1 MFSKKEARMAKT
13 KVAMELGMG
22 TSLRRQDYTKAA
34 IRALQDALW
43 HNSLTMADA
52 FGFSREDMIVEV
64 EIGVQKPE
72 AVDIE
77 AVKAILPYGKGSVMV
92 VHGGL
97 DIAKPTDKA
106 SSNPPAD
113 TDKTVIANA
122 AVNVFFNMQPAS
134 NKGARA

>member
-1 MFSKKEARMAKT
+1 MAKK

-72 AVDIE
+72 KVDIE
-77 AVKAILPYGKGSVMV
+77 AVKAILPYGEGRTGRPWRAGYRQTCQQQSQ
-92 VHGGL
+92 
-97 DIAKPTDKA
+97 TDGA
-106 SSNPPAD
+106 NPDKAD
-113 TDKTVIANA
+113 TDNTVIANA
-122 AVNVFFNMQPAS
+122 AVMSDMQPAAG
-134 NKGARA
+134 KGAGT

>member
-1 MFSKKEARMAKT
+1 MAKT

-106 SSNPPAD
+106 FSNPTANI
-113 TDKTVIANA
+113 DKTVVANA
-122 AVNVFFNMQPAS
+122 AVNVFFNMRPAS

>member
-1 MFSKKEARMAKT
+1 MTKKR
-13 KVAMELGMG
+13 VAMELGMG

-34 IRALQDALW
+34 VRALQDALW

-64 EIGVQKPE
+64 DIAVQKPE
-72 AVDIE
+72 KVDIE
-77 AVKAILPYGKGSVMV
+77 AVKAVLPYGQPHIKV

-97 DIAKPTDKA
+97 DIAKPPKPGADA
-106 SSNPPAD
+106 AD

-122 AVNVFFNMQPAS
+122 AVNVYFDMEPAQD
-134 NKGARA
+134 RAGDKI

>member
-1 MFSKKEARMAKT
+1 MARKKM
-13 KVAMELGMG
+13 AMELGMG

-34 IRALQDALW
+34 IRGLKDALW

-72 AVDIE
+72 AVDID
-77 AVKAILPYGKGSVMV
+77 AVKAILPYGKPSVRV

-97 DIAKPTDKA
+97 DIAKPGQSDR
-106 SSNPPAD
+106 SAD
-113 TDKTVIANA
+113 TDKTVIANV
-122 AVNVFFNMQPAS
+122 AVHVFFDMEPVQAE
-134 NKGARA
+134 G

>member
-1 MFSKKEARMAKT
+1 MAKK

-72 AVDIE
+72 KVDIE
-77 AVKAILPYGKGSVMV
+77 VVKAILPYGKGSVQV

-97 DIAKPTDKA
+97 DIAKPASKN
-106 SSNPPAD
+106 SSNPDGANPDRAD
-113 TDKTVIANA
+113 TDNTVIANA
-122 AVNVFFNMQPAS
+122 AVNVFFDMQPAAG
-134 NKGARA
+134 KGAGT

>member
-1 MFSKKEARMAKT
+1 MAKT

-77 AVKAILPYGKGSVMV
+77 MVKAILPYGKGSVMV

-106 SSNPPAD
+106 SSDPPAD
-113 TDKTVIANA
+113 TDKTVVANA
-122 AVNVFFNMQPAS
+122 VVNVFFNMRPAR
-134 NKGARA
+134 NEGVGA

>member
-1 MFSKKEARMAKT
+1 MAK
-13 KVAMELGMG
+13 KRVAMELGMG

-64 EIGVQKPE
+64 DIAVQQPE
-72 AVDIE
+72 LVDIE
-77 AVKAILPYGKGSVMV
+77 TVKAVLPYGQPHIRV

-97 DIAKPTDKA
+97 DIAKPVKPGE
-106 SSNPPAD
+106 NPAD
-113 TDKTVIANA
+113 TNKTVIAQA
-122 AVNVFFNMQPAS
+122 AVNVYFDMEPAD
-134 NKGARA
+134 GGTR

>member
-1 MFSKKEARMAKT
+1 MPTKKRFAL
-13 KVAMELGMG
+13 ELGQG
-22 TSLRRQDYTKAA
+22 TSLRSGDYTRAA
-34 IRALQDALW
+34 ERAVKDALW

-122 AVNVFFNMQPAS
+122 AVNVFFNMRPAS

>member
-1 MFSKKEARMAKT
+1 MAKT

-52 FGFSREDMIVEV
+52 FGFSREDMFVEV

-113 TDKTVIANA
+113 TDKTIVANA
-122 AVNVFFNMQPAS
+122 AVNVFFNMRPAS